1 MIYKEINF
9 YDFSDAFEKMDR
21 GNNFTYAG
29 KKLLFDFFEL
39 ESYEYELDII
49 AICCEFT
56 EYENWQDLAVEYDL
70 DLDSREDLIKY
81 LQDRTLVLYD
91 NETIV
96 VQF

>member
-21 GNNFTYAG
+21 GNHFTYAG

-39 ESYEYELDII
+39 ESYELDII
-49 AICCEFT
+49 AICCDFT
-56 EYENWQDLAVEYDL
+56 EYTNWQDLAVEY

-96 VQF
+96 VQNF